1 MAQISFDV
9 EFLDIEIYATLPAM
23 SETRDR
29 IDQVLADWQRERPD
43 LDWSG
48 AAVTLRLVLLG
59 KYVEQHAA
67 ASFAP
72 FGLQPW
78 EFDVIGTLRR
88 QGEPYTLSAGDLA
101 RSVLLTCSGMTH
113 RLDRL
118 QERGLVER
126 VAAPEDRRRVMVR
139 LTAAGLALVDEAI
152 ARRSCEACDLVDG
165 LAGSQRDDLIQLL
178 RALVVRLGIAHE
190 DAVCEGALGSDP
202 ESQP

>member
-1 MAQISFDV
+1 MT
-9 EFLDIEIYATLPAM
+9 EL
-23 SETRDR
+23 RDR
-29 IDQVLADWQRERPD
+29 IDRALADWQRERPD

-48 AAVTLRLVLLG
+48 AAITMRLVLLG

-78 EFDVIGTLRR
+78 EFDVLATLRR
-88 QGEPYTLSAGDLA
+88 QGDPFVLSAGDLA

-126 VAAPEDRRRVMVR
+126 TAAAEDRRRVMVQ
-139 LTAAGLALVDEAI
+139 LTAAGLDLVEQAV
-152 ARRSCEACDLVDG
+152 AQRSCEACGLVDA
-165 LAGSQRDDLIQLL
+165 LSAAQQEEVVELL
-178 RALVVRLGIAHE
+178 RRLVARL
-190 DAVCEGALGSDP
+190 DQLPDPNLLPDGALPGSVKAQ
-202 ESQP
+202 S

>member
-1 MAQISFDV
+1 
-9 EFLDIEIYATLPAM
+9 M
-23 SETRDR
+23 SETDDR
-29 IDQVLADWQRERPD
+29 IDRVLADWQRERPD

-48 AAVTLRLVLLG
+48 AAITLRLVLLG

-126 VAAPEDRRRVMVR
+126 VATPEDRRRVMVR

-152 ARRSCEACDLVDG
+152 TRRSGEACDLVGALD
-165 LAGSQRDDLIQLL
+165 GSQRDDLIRLL
-178 RALVVRLGIAHE
+178 RTLVVRLGILNE
-190 DAVCEGALGSDP
+190 NTVCEGVP
-202 ESQP
+202 EPDSELQS